1 MTTPTA
7 SAERLSERRF
17 FTGLALAILAVVFV
31 GFSRGFYLRAFFPDH
46 PAPPEPFFAV
56 HGIVYTAWIVLLL
69 TQARLVARGRLE
81 MHRRLGIFGACA
93 CRGDGGSGTIG
104 ALIAARRPG
113 GFVEVP
119 VPPLQFLAVP
129 IFEMVL
135 FPAFVAIGLANR
147 RDPQAHKRWMV
158 LATVGILTA
167 AVNRIPIIYGLGP
180 PAYFA
185 GVDLFILAVWDF
197 RTLGRLHPATLWGGL
212 VLIAS
217 QPVRLVVSGTEGW
230 LYVRQMGNRPARPP
244 GALKVPRARRGSHVT
259 RLSVCIL
266 LHSNGLRSIINVLS
280 RSWAALDPDSP
291 RAQLRQVAVLAASGA
306 FARTR
311 WAVNPLPA

>member
-1 MTTPTA
+1 MVRNADACPTIDQIPEGATVTTPTA
-7 SAERLSERRF
+7 GAERLSERRF

-81 MHRRLGIFGACA
+81 MHRRLGIFGAVLA
-93 CRGDGGSGTIG
+93 VAMVVLGTIG

-167 AVNRIPIIYGLGP
+167 AVARIPIIDRLGP

-185 GVDLFILAVWDF
+185 GVDLFILALAVWDF

-217 QPVRLVVSGTEGW
+217 QPLRLVVSGTEGW
-230 LYVRQMGNRPARPP
+230 L
-244 GALKVPRARRGSHVT
+244 T
-259 RLSVCIL
+259 
-266 LHSNGLRSIINVLS
+266 
-280 RSWAALDPDSP
+280 
-291 RAQLRQVAVLAASGA
+291 
-306 FARTR
+306 FARWVTGLLGPQ
-311 WAVNPLPA
+311 AL